1 MIKFFRKI
9 RRNLLSEGKTGKYL
23 KYAIGEIILVV
34 IGILIALQINNWNN
48 SIQQG
53 KLERKYLT
61 ELKTNLTFDLKD
73 IQFNIDFNESK
84 LTSNEITLRY
94 LNKEINYADSLQFHF
109 GNLIFTTRTLPNNS
123 TYENLKSRGL
133 EIISN
138 DSLRQQITKLYSYVY
153 HNIIDFEKQDDNSF
167 QYGIFMPEVSKAIEI
182 TKVWE
187 NGNVI
192 DEQHIFDNIQL
203 KNALVTNIKLR
214 ETMLSWYK
222 NLKREVEKTIHQ
234 IEQELK
240 K

>member
-9 RRNLLSEGKTGKYL
+9 RQQMLTENKISKYL
-23 KYAIGEIILVV
+23 LYAIGEIVLVV
-34 IGILIALQINNWNN
+34 IGIMIALSINNWNN
-48 SIQQG
+48 NVQQG

-61 ELKTNLTFDLKD
+61 EIKNNLTFDLKD
-73 IQFNIDFNESK
+73 LQFNIDFNESK
-84 LTSNEITLRY
+84 FKSNKIILRY
-94 LNKEINYADSLQFHF
+94 LNKEISYSDSLQFHF

-187 NGNVI
+187 NGNAI
-192 DEQHIFDNIQL
+192 DEQGIFDNIQL
-203 KNALVTNIKLR
+203 KNALVINIKFR

-222 NLKREVEKTIHQ
+222 NLKNEVENSINQ
-234 IEQELK
+234 IEIELK
-240 K
+240 E

>member
-192 DEQHIFDNIQL
+192 DEQHIFDNCSLCGNGERHINGL
-203 KNALVTNIKLR
+203 ANNR
-214 ETMLSWYK
+214 NRYF
-222 NLKREVEKTIHQ
+222 
-234 IEQELK
+234 
-240 K
+240 

>member
-9 RRNLLSEGKTGKYL
+9 RQNLLSEGKTGKYL

-48 SIQQG
+48 TIQQG

-73 IQFNIDFNESK
+73 IQFNIDFNESR

-94 LNKEINYADSLQFHF
+94 LNKEINYADSLQYHF

-153 HNIIDFEKQDDNSF
+153 HNIIDFEKQDDNGF

-192 DEQHIFDNIQL
+192 DEQQIFDNIQL

>member
-1 MIKFFRKI
+1 MIKFFRRI
-9 RRNLLSEGKTGKYL
+9 RQNLLLEGKTGKYL

-48 SIQQG
+48 NIQQS
-53 KLERKYLT
+53 KLERKYLS
-61 ELKTNLTFDLKD
+61 EIKNNLAFDLID
-73 IQFNIDFNESK
+73 IQFNINFNESRLK
-84 LTSNEITLRY
+84 SNKIILRY
-94 LNKEINYADSLQFHF
+94 LDKEISYSDSLQFHF

-123 TYENLKSRGL
+123 TYETLKSRGL

-182 TKVWE
+182 TEVWE
-187 NGNVI
+187 NGYAIN
-192 DEQHIFDNIQL
+192 EQNIVNNIQL
-203 KNALVTNIKLR
+203 KNAIVTNIKLR

-222 NLKREVEKTIHQ
+222 GLRREVEKSINA
-234 IEQELK
+234 IEIELK